1 MVFLFDLD
9 GTLLQG
15 HGMGRRSV
23 GRVLHAWASRPVPFD
38 AVSFS
43 GKTDPQI
50 FREIVTASGL
60 VAPDGVDAA
69 VGDLLDAYA
78 ADVTATAGDAR
89 IEALPGALAAVARAQ
104 AAAGPVGLLTGNL
117 QPMADLKVQRAGFAD
132 GSFPFGAFGSDHADR
147 NCLAPIAAQR
157 AAAFLGRDVPPESLV
172 VVGDT
177 PLDIQ
182 CARAVGARAVAVA
195 TGHYDRDALA
205 EADLVID
212 SLHDFDPTLFT

>member
-1 MVFLFDLD
+1 MVFLFDID

-23 GRVLHAWASRPVPFD
+23 GRVLHAWAARPVEFD

-50 FREIVTASGL
+50 FREIVSASGL

-69 VGDLLDAYA
+69 VAHLLDAYA
-78 ADVTATAGDAR
+78 ADVTATASEAR
-89 IEALPGALAAVARAQ
+89 IEALPGAAAAVARAQ
-104 AAAGPVGLLTGNL
+104 AATGPVGLLTGNL
-117 QPMADLKVQRAGFAD
+117 RPMADLKVTRAGFAD
-132 GSFPFGAFGSDHADR
+132 GSFPFGAFGSDDADR
-147 NCLAPIAAQR
+147 NRLAPIAARR
-157 AAAFLGRDVPPESLV
+157 AASFLGRDVPTESLV

-177 PLDIQ
+177 PLDIA

-195 TGHYDRDALA
+195 TGHYDRDALV
-205 EADLVID
+205 EADVVLD
-212 SLHDFDPTLFT
+212 SLHEFDPAAFG